1 MKKFLQFWLKI
12 ISYLPFTKFIL
23 KAYYNSAVK
32 NIEKQFVENQQI
44 IDILLTSKMD
54 AKEFIF
60 GQSDLNFLIIVHN
73 DSHPKTI
80 LNEFRDCIQASAFL
94 KSVVNINYVPILNEA
109 EIKTDVI
116 KSYLIQNQS
125 KETFTWPSIFKR
137 NDYRFLMGKQDHYAM
152 LFHSLRSIDH
162 YLLRGKK
169 AKNIRM
175 KTKSIYT
182 SFKHIQRFVP
192 KYIYLTKTWETLS
205 TRIYRFPALS
215 FILKKPLERQHFQ
228 AITKNSVTQNQIAD
242 FSFEAFD
249 YSFIKFLKS
258 LLQIEFIDDF
268 VLTPSIIQP
277 QKDIFTGKIFILVMI
292 NKNILNKNYI
302 AQLENLKISLRR
314 FETEKTKFRIRFMSA
329 SLYELLST
337 KALFRFPLEPLYH
350 QTHAFSVKSIKYQYV
365 VDYDQIHLASI
376 HFLTTQF
383 MRFRS
388 FKQKTDLIGSK
399 FIKSLNLMYK
409 YHLLWEHL
417 KGKPFHIEHSVEEI
431 RELFTPQF
439 NDIALDDEVT
449 EEDWDII
456 KSQLIY
462 LLKGIRDELARKDT
476 SLKFLK
482 F

>member
-23 KAYYNSAVK
+23 KAYYLAAIKQVKKEFINNSQV
-32 NIEKQFVENQQI
+32 

-73 DSHPKTI
+73 DSHPKTV
-80 LNEFRDCIQASAFL
+80 LNEFRDLIHISSFL
-94 KSVVNINYVPILNEA
+94 KSVINTSYIPILTQA

-125 KETFTWPSIFKR
+125 KETFTWPSIMGR
-137 NDYRFLMGKQDHYAM
+137 NDYRFLMGKQDHFAM
-152 LFHSLRSIDH
+152 LFHSFRSIDH
-162 YLLRGKK
+162 YLLRIKK
-169 AKNIRM
+169 PKNIRA

-182 SFKHIQRFVP
+182 AFTHIHRFAP
-192 KYIYLTKTWETLS
+192 LYIQISKSWERKC
-205 TRIYRFPALS
+205 TRIYRFPVLA
-215 FILKKPLERQHFQ
+215 FFLKKSLEKEHFK
-228 AITKNSVTQNQIAD
+228 AITHHVYPQTQLKEYQ
-242 FSFEAFD
+242 FEQFD
-249 YSFIKFLKS
+249 YNLIKFLKS
-258 LLQIEFIDDF
+258 LLQLEFIDDF
-268 VLTPSIIQP
+268 ILNPSLIQP
-277 QKDIFTGKIFILVMI
+277 HNDQFSGKIFIIILV
-292 NKNILNKNYI
+292 NKKILKKNYLN
-302 AQLENLKISLRR
+302 QLENLKNSIRKY
-314 FETEKTKFRIRFMSA
+314 ENDQTKFRIRFMSIA
-329 SLYELLST
+329 LYELLNT
-337 KALFRFPLEPLYH
+337 KALFRFPLEPLNH
-350 QTHAFSVKSIKYQYV
+350 QVNAFSVKSIQYKYIV
-365 VDYDQIHLASI
+365 NYDQIQLASI

-388 FKQKTDLIGSK
+388 LKQKTDLIGSK

-417 KGKPFHIEHSVEEI
+417 KGKPFEIHRSVTEI

-439 NDIALDDEVT
+439 NDISLEDEVT
-449 EEDWDII
+449 EEDWIII